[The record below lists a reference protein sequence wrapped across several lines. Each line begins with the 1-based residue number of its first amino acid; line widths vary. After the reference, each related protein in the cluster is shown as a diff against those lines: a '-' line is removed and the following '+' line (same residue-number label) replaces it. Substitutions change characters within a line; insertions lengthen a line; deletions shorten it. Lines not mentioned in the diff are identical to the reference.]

1 MNKLGLPAEE
11 WRQVWGRTALIL
23 GASTLGSWAM
33 SELIMYLLG
42 QGMNDVGMVL
52 ALGMPTALGGPILV
66 YLQIKSAQLRLANR
80 RLETLASTD
89 GLTGLLNRSTFATRV
104 GEVLAKAG
112 GGGTLLVLDAD
123 YFKTINDRFGHERG
137 DEVLQMLAGA
147 LRDGVRADDF
157 VGRLGG
163 EEFGVFLPGA
173 GFEVAWQIAER
184 MRLAVNALYVSS
196 DGLAQRLSV
205 SIGGAVAAGD
215 GGFSQLFRVA
225 DQRLYAAKN
234 AGRNRV
240 ELGGSLDD
248 AAVAALTSALG

>member
-1 MNKLGLPAEE
+1 MNKIELSGTA
-11 WRQVWGRTALIL
+11 WAQVWRRTLAIL
-23 GASTLGSWAM
+23 AASTLASWGL
-33 SELIMYLLG
+33 SELIMFLLG
-42 QGMNDVGMVL
+42 QGMNTVGMVL
-52 ALGMPTALGGPILV
+52 ALGMPTLLGGPILF
-66 YLQIKSAQLRLANR
+66 YLQVKSAQLREANR
-80 RLETLASTD
+80 RLAELASTD
-89 GLTGLLNRSTFATRV
+89 GLTGLLNRSSFATRV
-104 GEVLAKAG
+104 GEVLAGAG
-112 GGGTLLVLDAD
+112 GSGTLLVLDAD
-123 YFKTINDRFGHERG
+123 FFKTINDRFGHERG

-147 LRDGVRADDF
+147 LRDGVRTNDF

-163 EEFGVFLPGA
+163 EEFGVFLNGA

-184 MRLAVNALYVSS
+184 IRVAINSLFVSS

-215 GGFSQLFRVA
+215 SSFSQLFRIA

-248 AAVAALTSALG
+248 AAMAALASALG